1 MAIQNFK
8 FPFYL
13 ANGILKNMNFELTLP
28 IAGVSLNLFLMLG
41 LGWVG
46 GFLSGMLGVGGGVI
60 ITPALMVLGVPPVVA
75 VASQVNHSIGTNLT
89 GLLNYRRNNDVDFRL
104 GGVLLIGGIIGA
116 ILGVFLLRWLNA
128 HGQAVSIITIS
139 YIVVLGAMSFVLFR
153 QSLKT
158 LAHYRSATKVIH
170 VPAWTRFIGLKLYF
184 TRTRVELSIL
194 FPLAIGI
201 INGALTSSLGVGN
214 GIFMMPAISYL
225 IGRTSPVV
233 YGTTLLAGVGI
244 SVVTTFMY
252 AVGSQ
257 SVDLF
262 LVLIL
267 LGGGI
272 LGSQMGVRF
281 GYTVPRPYI
290 GMIGALV
297 ILGIC
302 LRISW
307 NVNAG
312 KHFGMCTVP
321 KEFPLCSE
329 TPLSCIMEFSQSY
342 PVASAFVGVLG
353 AIIFSMFLEYVVYRF
368 SLISSARR
376 D

>member
-1 MAIQNFK
+1 
-8 FPFYL
+8 
-13 ANGILKNMNFELTLP
+13 MNFELTLP
-28 IAGVSLNLFLMLG
+28 IAGVSLNIFFLLG
-41 LGWVG
+41 LGWMG

-60 ITPALMVLGVPPVVA
+60 ITPALMVLGVPPMVA

-89 GLLNYRRNNDVDFRL
+89 GFLNYRRNNDVDFRL
-104 GGVLLIGGIIGA
+104 GGILLIGGIVGA
-116 ILGVFLLRWLNA
+116 VGGVYLLRWLNA

-139 YIVVLGAMSFVLFR
+139 YIVVLAAMSFVLFR

-158 LAHYRSATKVIH
+158 LAHYRSATKAIH
-170 VPAWTRFIGLKLYF
+170 TPSWTRFIGLKIYF
-184 TRTRVELSIL
+184 TRTRVELSVL
-194 FPLAIGI
+194 FPLFVGI
-201 INGALTSSLGVGN
+201 INGSLTSCLGVGN

-233 YGTTLLAGVGI
+233 YGTTLLAGVGMSI
-244 SVVTTFMY
+244 ITTFMY
-252 AVGSQ
+252 AVGTQ

-281 GYTVPRPYI
+281 GYTLPRPYI
-290 GMIGALV
+290 GMIGAFV

-307 NVNAG
+307 TANTG
-312 KHFGMCTVP
+312 KSFSMLSSCRELRACP
-321 KEFPLCSE
+321 PNS
-329 TPLSCIMEFSQSY
+329 LSCIMEFSQCY
-342 PVASAFVGVLG
+342 PIASAFVGVLG
-353 AIIFSMFLEYVVYRF
+353 AILFSILLEYIFFRF
-368 SLISSARR
+368 SLISRTRR

>member
-1 MAIQNFK
+1 
-8 FPFYL
+8 
-13 ANGILKNMNFELTLP
+13 MNFDLTLP
-28 IAGVSLNLFLMLG
+28 IAGVTLNLFLVLG

-60 ITPALMVLGVPPVVA
+60 ITPALMVLGVPPLVA

-104 GGVLLIGGIIGA
+104 GSILLIGGIIGA
-116 ILGVFLLRWLNA
+116 ILGVFLLRWLND

-139 YIVVLGAMSFVLFR
+139 YIIVLAAMSFVLFR

-158 LAHYRSATKVIH
+158 LAHYRSATKVIQT
-170 VPAWTRFIGLKLYF
+170 PSWTRFIGLKVYF

-194 FPLAIGI
+194 FPLFVGLV
-201 INGALTSSLGVGN
+201 NGALTSSLGVGN
-214 GIFMMPAISYL
+214 GVFMMPAISYL

-244 SVVTTFMY
+244 SIVTTFMY
-252 AVGSQ
+252 AVGTQ

-262 LVLIL
+262 LVLTL

-281 GYTVPRPYI
+281 GYSLPRPYI

-307 NVNAG
+307 TVN
-312 KHFGMCTVP
+312 TVKCLEATTTSMGVP
-321 KEFPLCSE
+321 ICNPASL
-329 TPLSCIMEFSQSY
+329 TYLMDFSHNY
-342 PVASAFVGVLG
+342 PVISAFVGVLG
-353 AIIFSMFLEYVVYRF
+353 AILFSVILEYVFYRF
-368 SLISSARR
+368 LLISITRR

>member
-1 MAIQNFK
+1 MDFD
-8 FPFYL
+8 
-13 ANGILKNMNFELTLP
+13 LTLP
-28 IAGVSLNLFLMLG
+28 IAGVTLNFFLILG
-41 LGWVG
+41 LGGIG

-60 ITPALMVLGVPPVVA
+60 ITPALMVLGVPPLVA

-89 GLLNYRRNNDVDFRL
+89 GFLNYRRNNDVDFRL
-104 GGVLLIGGIIGA
+104 GGILLIGGILGA
-116 ILGVFLLRWLNA
+116 ILGVYLLRWLNA
-128 HGQAVSIITIS
+128 HGQAVSLITIS
-139 YIVVLGAMSFVLFR
+139 YIIVLAAMSFVLLR

-158 LAHYRSATKVIH
+158 LAHYRSATKAIH
-170 VPAWTRFIGLKLYF
+170 PPYWTRFVGLKIYF

-194 FPLAIGI
+194 FPLLVGI

-244 SVVTTFMY
+244 SIITTIMY
-252 AVGSQ
+252 AVGTQ

-262 LVLIL
+262 LVLAL

-272 LGSQMGVRF
+272 LGTQIGVRF
-281 GYTVPRPYI
+281 GYSLPRHYI
-290 GMIGALV
+290 GIIGAIV

-307 NVNAG
+307 TMKTG
-312 KHFGMCTVP
+312 KSFSIGTVSN
-321 KEFPLCSE
+321 EASLCQS
-329 TPLSCIMEFSQSY
+329 TSLACIMEFSQSY
-342 PVASAFVGVLG
+342 PVASAFAGVLG
-353 AIIFSMFLEYVVYRF
+353 AIFFSILLEYF
-368 SLISSARR
+368 FHQLSLISKAHRE
-376 D
+376 

>member
-1 MAIQNFK
+1 MGNI
-8 FPFYL
+8 YL
-13 ANGILKNMNFELTLP
+13 KTMNFEFTLP
-28 IAGVSLNLFLMLG
+28 IAGVTLNPFLILG
-41 LGWVG
+41 LGWMG
-46 GFLSGMLGVGGGVI
+46 GFLSGMLGVGGGII
-60 ITPALMVLGVPPVVA
+60 ITPSLMVLGVPPMVA

-89 GLLNYRRNNDVDFRL
+89 GFLNYRRNNDVDFRL
-104 GGVLLIGGIIGA
+104 GSILLIGGILGA
-116 ILGVFLLRWLNA
+116 IGGVFLLRWLNT

-139 YIVVLGAMSFVLFR
+139 YIIVLAGMSFVLFR

-158 LAHYRSATKVIH
+158 LAHYRSASKVIQ
-170 VPAWTRFIGLKLYF
+170 VPVWTRFIGLKLYF
-184 TRTRVELSIL
+184 TRTRVELSVL
-194 FPLAIGI
+194 FPLFVGM

-244 SVVTTFMY
+244 SAVTTFMY
-252 AVGSQ
+252 AASTQ
-257 SVDLF
+257 SVDLS

-281 GYTVPRPYI
+281 GYFFPRPYI
-290 GMIGALV
+290 GIVGAFV

-302 LRISW
+302 LKISW
-307 NVNAG
+307 TMNTNKSLGLCMAP
-312 KHFGMCTVP
+312 TSVP
-321 KEFPLCSE
+321 NGSPTS
-329 TPLSCIMEFSQSY
+329 LSCIMEFSQSC
-342 PVASAFVGVLG
+342 PFISAFVGIAG
-353 AIIFSMFLEYVVYRF
+353 AILFSVLLEYIVHRF
-368 SLISSARR
+368 SLISTIQR

>member
-1 MAIQNFK
+1 
-8 FPFYL
+8 
-13 ANGILKNMNFELTLP
+13 MNFELTLP
-28 IAGVSLNLFLMLG
+28 IAGVTLNLFLMLG

-46 GFLSGMLGVGGGVI
+46 GFLSGMLGIGGGVI
-60 ITPALMVLGVPPVVA
+60 ITPALMVLGVPPLVA

-89 GLLNYRRNNDVDFRL
+89 GFLNYRRNNDVDFRL
-104 GGVLLIGGIIGA
+104 GGILLIGGIIGA

-128 HGQAVSIITIS
+128 HGQAVSIITVS
-139 YIVVLGAMSFVLFR
+139 YIIVLAVMSFVLFR

-158 LAHYRSATKVIH
+158 LAHYRSATKAIH
-170 VPAWTRFIGLKLYF
+170 TPAWTRFIGLKIYF

-194 FPLAIGI
+194 FPLLVGI
-201 INGALTSSLGVGN
+201 VNGALTSSLGIGN

-233 YGTTLLAGVGI
+233 YGTTLLAGVGMSMI
-244 SVVTTFMY
+244 TTYMY
-252 AVGSQ
+252 AVGTQ
-257 SVDLF
+257 SVDLL

-281 GYTVPRPYI
+281 GYTLPRPYI
-290 GMIGALV
+290 GIIGAFV

-307 NVNAG
+307 NMNTG
-312 KHFGMCTVP
+312 KNLGICMSSDSLP
-321 KEFPLCSE
+321 ICSP
-329 TPLSCIMEFSQSY
+329 TSLSCIMEFSQSC
-342 PVASAFVGVLG
+342 PVASAFIGVVG
-353 AIIFSMFLEYVVYRF
+353 AILFSILLEFTVHRF
-368 SLISSARR
+368 SLLSTRRR

>member
-1 MAIQNFK
+1 
-8 FPFYL
+8 
-13 ANGILKNMNFELTLP
+13 MNFELTLP
-28 IAGVSLNLFLMLG
+28 IAGVTLNLFLILG

-60 ITPALMVLGVPPVVA
+60 ITPALMVLGVPPLVA

-89 GLLNYRRNNDVDFRL
+89 GFLNYRRNNDVDFRL
-104 GGVLLIGGIIGA
+104 GGILLIGGIIGA

-128 HGQAVSIITIS
+128 HGQAVYIITIS
-139 YIVVLGAMSFVLFR
+139 YIIVLAAMSFVLFR

-158 LAHYRSATKVIH
+158 LAHYRSATKVIQT
-170 VPAWTRFIGLKLYF
+170 PSWTRFIGLKIYF
-184 TRTRVELSIL
+184 TRTRVELSVL
-194 FPLAIGI
+194 FPLLVGLV
-201 INGALTSSLGVGN
+201 NGALTSSLGVGN
-214 GIFMMPAISYL
+214 GVFMMPAISYL

-233 YGTTLLAGVGI
+233 YGTTLLAGVGM
-244 SVVTTFMY
+244 SVITTFMY
-252 AVGSQ
+252 AIGTQ
-257 SVDLF
+257 SVDLM

-281 GYTVPRPYI
+281 GYALPRPYI

-307 NVNAG
+307 TVNTG
-312 KHFGMCTVP
+312 KCLGVSTTSNGLPICGPT
-321 KEFPLCSE
+321 S
-329 TPLSCIMEFSQSY
+329 LSCIMEFSQSY
-342 PVASAFVGVLG
+342 PVLSALVGVLG
-353 AIIFSMFLEYVVYRF
+353 AILFSIRLEYIFHRF
-368 SLISSARR
+368 SLISTARR

>member
-1 MAIQNFK
+1 
-8 FPFYL
+8 
-13 ANGILKNMNFELTLP
+13 MNFELTLP
-28 IAGVSLNLFLMLG
+28 IAGVTLNLFFILG

-60 ITPALMVLGVPPVVA
+60 ITPALMVLGVPPLVA

-104 GGVLLIGGIIGA
+104 GGILLIGGIIGA

-139 YIVVLGAMSFVLFR
+139 YIVVLAVMSFVLFR

-158 LAHYRSATKVIH
+158 LAHYRSASKVIQT
-170 VPAWTRFIGLKLYF
+170 PPWTRFIGLKIYF

-194 FPLAIGI
+194 FPLLVGI
-201 INGALTSSLGVGN
+201 INGTLTSSLGVGN

-233 YGTTLLAGVGI
+233 YGTTLLAGVGMSI
-244 SVVTTFMY
+244 VTTVMY
-252 AVGSQ
+252 AIGTH

-267 LGGGI
+267 LCGGI
-272 LGSQMGVRF
+272 IGSQMGVRF
-281 GYTVPRPYI
+281 GYSLPRPYI
-290 GMIGALV
+290 GIIGALV

-307 NVNAG
+307 TVNTASHLEATILS
-312 KHFGMCTVP
+312 KSA
-321 KEFPLCSE
+321 LICS
-329 TPLSCIMEFSQSY
+329 PSSLSCIMEFSQNY
-342 PVASAFVGVLG
+342 PAMSAFTGVVG
-353 AIIFSMFLEYVVYRF
+353 AILFSVLLEYVFYRF
-368 SLISSARR
+368 SLISNARR

>member
-1 MAIQNFK
+1 
-8 FPFYL
+8 
-13 ANGILKNMNFELTLP
+13 MNFELALP
-28 IAGVSLNLFLMLG
+28 VAGVTLNLFLMLG

-60 ITPALMVLGVPPVVA
+60 IKPALMVLGVPPLVA

-89 GLLNYRRNNDVDFRL
+89 GFLNYRRNNDVDFRL

-139 YIVVLGAMSFVLFR
+139 YIVVLAAMSFVLFR

-170 VPAWTRFIGLKLYF
+170 TPAWTRFFGLKLYF
-184 TRTRVELSIL
+184 TRTRVELSVL
-194 FPLAIGI
+194 FPLAVGI

-252 AVGSQ
+252 AVGTH

-281 GYTVPRPYI
+281 GYTLPRPYI

-307 NVNAG
+307 TVNAG
-312 KHFGMCTVP
+312 KHFGICEIP
-321 KEFPLCSE
+321 NGFPLCNPSS
-329 TPLSCIMEFSQSY
+329 LSCIMEFSQCY

-353 AIIFSMFLEYVVYRF
+353 AVFFSMILEYVFYRF
-368 SLISSARR
+368 SLISLSRR

>member
-1 MAIQNFK
+1 
-8 FPFYL
+8 
-13 ANGILKNMNFELTLP
+13 MNFELTLP
-28 IAGVSLNLFLMLG
+28 IAGVTLNLFLLLS
-41 LGWVG
+41 LGWMG
-46 GFLSGMLGVGGGVI
+46 GFLSGMLGIGGGVI
-60 ITPALMVLGVPPVVA
+60 ITPALMVLGVPPLVA

-89 GLLNYRRNNDVDFRL
+89 GFLNYRRNNDVDFRL
-104 GGVLLIGGIIGA
+104 GGILLIGGIFGA

-139 YIVVLGAMSFVLFR
+139 YIIVLTVMSFVLFR

-158 LAHYRSATKVIH
+158 LAHYRSAVKVIH
-170 VPAWTRFIGLKLYF
+170 TPAWTRFIGLKVYF

-194 FPLAIGI
+194 FPLIIGI

-244 SVVTTFMY
+244 SIITTFMY
-252 AVGSQ
+252 AIGTQ

-272 LGSQMGVRF
+272 LRSQMGVRF
-281 GYTVPRPYI
+281 GYTLPRPYI
-290 GMIGALV
+290 GILGALV

-307 NVNAG
+307 TMNTG
-312 KHFGMCTVP
+312 TCFDKSFSSFGVP
-321 KEFPLCSE
+321 ICPPSS
-329 TPLSCIMEFSQSY
+329 LSYISDFSQNFPVTVLWLAFQGPSY
-342 PVASAFVGVLG
+342 FQSF
-353 AIIFSMFLEYVVYRF
+353 
-368 SLISSARR
+368 
-376 D
+376 

>member
-1 MAIQNFK
+1 MDFD
-8 FPFYL
+8 L
-13 ANGILKNMNFELTLP
+13 SLP
-28 IAGVSLNLFLMLG
+28 VAGVTLNLFFLLG
-41 LGWVG
+41 LGGVG

-60 ITPALMVLGVPPVVA
+60 ITPALMVLGVPPLVA

-89 GLLNYRRNNDVDFRL
+89 GFLNYRRNNDVDFRL
-104 GGVLLIGGIIGA
+104 GGILLIGGIIGA
-116 ILGVFLLRWLNA
+116 IFGVYLLRWLNE

-139 YIVVLGAMSFVLFR
+139 YIIVLAAMSFVLFR

-158 LAHYRSATKVIH
+158 LAHYRSATKAIH
-170 VPAWTRFIGLKLYF
+170 VPGWTRYIGLKVYF

-194 FPLAIGI
+194 FPLLVGI
-201 INGALTSSLGVGN
+201 INGTLTSSLGVGN
-214 GIFMMPAISYL
+214 GVFMMPAITYL

-233 YGTTLLAGVGI
+233 YGTTLLAGVGM
-244 SVVTTFMY
+244 SVITTFMY
-252 AVGSQ
+252 AVGTQ

-272 LGSQMGVRF
+272 LGSQLGVRF
-281 GYTVPRPYI
+281 GYTLPRPYI
-290 GMIGALV
+290 GMIGAFV

-307 NVNAG
+307 TMKAG
-312 KHFGMCTVP
+312 K
-321 KEFPLCSE
+321 S
-329 TPLSCIMEFSQSY
+329 LSACAPSTNLPICPPTSLTCIMEFSQCY
-342 PVASAFVGVLG
+342 PVVSAFAGVLG
-353 AIIFSMFLEYVVYRF
+353 AILLSVFLEYLFYRIT
-368 SLISSARR
+368 LISRARR

>member
-1 MAIQNFK
+1 
-8 FPFYL
+8 
-13 ANGILKNMNFELTLP
+13 MNLELTLP
-28 IAGVSLNLFLMLG
+28 IAGVNLNLLLIIC

-46 GFLSGMLGVGGGVI
+46 GFLSGMLGIGGGVI
-60 ITPALMVLGVPPVVA
+60 ITPALMVLGVPPIVA

-89 GLLNYRRNNDVDFRL
+89 GLLNYRRNNDVDFNL
-104 GGVLLIGGIIGA
+104 GGLLLMGGIVGA
-116 ILGVFLLRWLNA
+116 VLGVYLLRWLNA

-139 YIVVLGAMSFVLFR
+139 YIIVLTAMSFVLFR
-153 QSLKT
+153 QSIKT
-158 LAHYRSATKVIH
+158 LAHYKSALKAIH
-170 VPAWTRFIGLKLYF
+170 TPNWTRYIGLKMYF

-194 FPLAIGI
+194 FPLVVGL

-244 SVVTTFMY
+244 SIVTTFMY
-252 AVGSQ
+252 AIGSQ
-257 SVDLF
+257 SVDLI

-281 GYTVPRPYI
+281 GYTLPRPYI
-290 GMIGALV
+290 GILGALV

-302 LRISW
+302 VKISW
-307 NVNAG
+307 AMNTG
-312 KHFGMCTVP
+312 KILEKTLGTYDIPHCMQ
-321 KEFPLCSE
+321 S
-329 TPLSCIMEFSQSY
+329 PLSCILEFSHSY

-353 AIIFSMFLEYVVYRF
+353 AIIFSILLEFIVYRF
-368 SLISSARR
+368 SLLSVARR

>member
-1 MAIQNFK
+1 
-8 FPFYL
+8 
-13 ANGILKNMNFELTLP
+13 MNFELTLP
-28 IAGVSLNLFLMLG
+28 IAGVTLNIFLILS
-41 LGWVG
+41 LGWMG
-46 GFLSGMLGVGGGVI
+46 GFLSGMLGIGGGVI
-60 ITPALMVLGVPPVVA
+60 ITPALMVLGVPPIVA

-89 GLLNYRRNNDVDFRL
+89 GLLNYRRNNDVDFKL
-104 GGVLLIGGIIGA
+104 GAILLIGGIVGA
-116 ILGVFLLRWLNA
+116 IVGVFLLRWLNV

-139 YIVVLGAMSFVLFR
+139 YIVVLTAMSFLLFR

-158 LAHYRSATKVIH
+158 LAHYKSAVKAIH
-170 VPAWTRFIGLKLYF
+170 TPTWTRFIGLKIYF
-184 TRTRVELSIL
+184 TRTRVELSVML
-194 FPLAIGI
+194 PLLVGLV
-201 INGALTSSLGVGN
+201 NGALTSSLGVGN

-244 SVVTTFMY
+244 SIITTLMY

-272 LGSQMGVRF
+272 IGSQMGVRF
-281 GYTVPRPYI
+281 GYALPRPYI
-290 GMIGALV
+290 GILGALV

-307 NVNAG
+307 TMNTG
-312 KHFGMCTVP
+312 KGLERAFNSLGIP
-321 KEFPLCSE
+321 ICS
-329 TPLSCIMEFSQSY
+329 PSSLSCILEFSQNF
-342 PVASAFVGVLG
+342 PVMSAFAGVLG
-353 AIIFSMFLEYVVYRF
+353 AIFLSIFLEYLFYRF
-368 SLISSARR
+368 SLLSVAHR

>member
-1 MAIQNFK
+1 
-8 FPFYL
+8 
-13 ANGILKNMNFELTLP
+13 MNFELTLP
-28 IAGVSLNLFLMLG
+28 IAGVTLNVFLILG
-41 LGWVG
+41 LGWMG

-60 ITPALMVLGVPPVVA
+60 ITPALMVLGVPPLVA

-89 GLLNYRRNNDVDFRL
+89 GFLNYRRNNDVDFRL
-104 GGVLLIGGIIGA
+104 GGILLIGGIFGA

-128 HGQAVSIITIS
+128 HGQAVTIITAS
-139 YIVVLGAMSFVLFR
+139 YIILLAAMSFVLFR

-170 VPAWTRFIGLKLYF
+170 TPSWTRYIGLKIYF

-194 FPLAIGI
+194 FPLLVGLV
-201 INGALTSSLGVGN
+201 NGALTSSLGVGN

-233 YGTTLLAGVGI
+233 YGTTLLAGVGMSI
-244 SVVTTFMY
+244 VTTFMY
-252 AVGSQ
+252 AVGTQ

-281 GYTVPRPYI
+281 GYTLPRPYI
-290 GMIGALV
+290 GIIGAFV

-307 NVNAG
+307 NMKAG
-312 KHFGMCTVP
+312 KHLGSTINSYGLPICAPTDLYCV
-321 KEFPLCSE
+321 L
-329 TPLSCIMEFSQSY
+329 EFSQNH
-342 PVASAFVGVLG
+342 PVPSAFVGVIG
-353 AIIFSMFLEYVVYRF
+353 AILFSILLEYVFHKF
-368 SLISSARR
+368 SLLSRTRR

>member
-1 MAIQNFK
+1 
-8 FPFYL
+8 
-13 ANGILKNMNFELTLP
+13 MNFELTLP
-28 IAGVSLNLFLMLG
+28 IAGVTLNVFLILS
-41 LGWVG
+41 LGWMG
-46 GFLSGMLGVGGGVI
+46 GFLSGMLGIGGGVI
-60 ITPALMVLGVPPVVA
+60 ITPALMVLGVPPIVA

-104 GGVLLIGGIIGA
+104 GGILLIGGIFGA
-116 ILGVFLLRWLNA
+116 VLGVFLLRWLNA

-139 YIVVLGAMSFVLFR
+139 YIVVLTAMSFVLFR

-158 LAHYRSATKVIH
+158 LAHYKSAIKAIH
-170 VPAWTRFIGLKLYF
+170 TPYWTRFIGLKIYF

-194 FPLAIGI
+194 LPLVVGL

-214 GIFMMPAISYL
+214 GIFMMPAITYL

-281 GYTVPRPYI
+281 GYSLPRPYI
-290 GMIGALV
+290 GILGALV

-307 NVNAG
+307 TMNTPKSLSNA
-312 KHFGMCTVP
+312 FSSLGMP
-321 KEFPLCSE
+321 ICSP
-329 TPLSCIMEFSQSY
+329 TSLSCIMEFTQNF
-342 PVASAFVGVLG
+342 PIASAFVGVLG
-353 AIIFSMFLEYVVYRF
+353 AILFSIFLEFIFYRF
-368 SLISSARR
+368 SLLSIAHR

>member
-1 MAIQNFK
+1 
-8 FPFYL
+8 
-13 ANGILKNMNFELTLP
+13 MNFDLTLP
-28 IAGVSLNLFLMLG
+28 IAGVTLNLFLILG
-41 LGWVG
+41 LGWMG

-60 ITPALMVLGVPPVVA
+60 ITPALMVLGVPPLIA

-104 GGVLLIGGIIGA
+104 GGILLIGGIIGA
-116 ILGVFLLRWLNA
+116 ILGVYLLRWLNA

-139 YIVVLGAMSFVLFR
+139 YIIVLAAMSFVLFR

-158 LAHYRSATKVIH
+158 LAHYRSATKVIQT
-170 VPAWTRFIGLKLYF
+170 PAWTRFIGLKIYF

-194 FPLAIGI
+194 FPLLVGI
-201 INGALTSSLGVGN
+201 VNGTLTSSLGVGN

-233 YGTTLLAGVGI
+233 YGTTLLAGVGMSI
-244 SVVTTFMY
+244 VTTFMY
-252 AVGSQ
+252 AIGTQ

-272 LGSQMGVRF
+272 IGSQMGVRF
-281 GYTVPRPYI
+281 GYSLPRPYI
-290 GMIGALV
+290 GIIGALV

-307 NVNAG
+307 TVNTTKCLETTILSKG
-312 KHFGMCTVP
+312 P
-321 KEFPLCSE
+321 PICSS
-329 TPLSCIMEFSQSY
+329 TSLSCIMEFSQSY
-342 PVASAFVGVLG
+342 PIMSAFVGVLG
-353 AIIFSMFLEYVVYRF
+353 AILFSVLLEYTFYRF
-368 SLISSARR
+368 SLISTARR

>member
-1 MAIQNFK
+1 MD
-8 FPFYL
+8 
-13 ANGILKNMNFELTLP
+13 FELTLP
-28 IAGVSLNLFLMLG
+28 IAGVTLNLFFILG

-60 ITPALMVLGVPPVVA
+60 ITPALMVLGVPPLVA

-104 GGVLLIGGIIGA
+104 GGILLIGGIIGA

-139 YIVVLGAMSFVLFR
+139 YIVVLAVMSFVLFR

-158 LAHYRSATKVIH
+158 LAHYRSASKVIQT
-170 VPAWTRFIGLKLYF
+170 PPWTRFIGLKIYF

-194 FPLAIGI
+194 FPLLVGI
-201 INGALTSSLGVGN
+201 INGTLTSSLGVGN

-233 YGTTLLAGVGI
+233 YGTTLLAGVGMSI
-244 SVVTTFMY
+244 VTTVMY
-252 AVGSQ
+252 AIGTH

-267 LGGGI
+267 LCGGI
-272 LGSQMGVRF
+272 IGSQMGVRF
-281 GYTVPRPYI
+281 GYSLPRPYI
-290 GMIGALV
+290 GIIGALV

-307 NVNAG
+307 TMNTASHLEATILS
-312 KHFGMCTVP
+312 KSAP
-321 KEFPLCSE
+321 ICS
-329 TPLSCIMEFSQSY
+329 PSSLSCIMEFSQNY
-342 PVASAFVGVLG
+342 PIMSAFTGVLG
-353 AIIFSMFLEYVVYRF
+353 AILFSVLLEYVFYRF
-368 SLISSARR
+368 SLISNARR

>member
-1 MAIQNFK
+1 
-8 FPFYL
+8 
-13 ANGILKNMNFELTLP
+13 
-28 IAGVSLNLFLMLG
+28 
-41 LGWVG
+41 
-46 GFLSGMLGVGGGVI
+46 MLGVGGGVI
-60 ITPALMVLGVPPVVA
+60 ITPALMVLGVPPLVA

-89 GLLNYRRNNDVDFRL
+89 GFLNYRRNNDVDFRL
-104 GGVLLIGGIIGA
+104 GGILLIGGIIGA

-139 YIVVLGAMSFVLFR
+139 YIIVLAAMSFVLFR

-158 LAHYRSATKVIH
+158 LAHYRSATKVIQT
-170 VPAWTRFIGLKLYF
+170 PPWTRFIGLKIYF
-184 TRTRVELSIL
+184 TRTRVELSVL
-194 FPLAIGI
+194 FPLLVGLV
-201 INGALTSSLGVGN
+201 NGTLTSSLGVGN
-214 GIFMMPAISYL
+214 GDFMMPAISYL

-233 YGTTLLAGVGI
+233 YGTTLLAGVGM
-244 SVVTTFMY
+244 SVITTFMY
-252 AVGSQ
+252 AIGTQ
-257 SVDLF
+257 SVDLV

-281 GYTVPRPYI
+281 GYALPRPYI

-307 NVNAG
+307 TMNSG
-312 KHFGMCTVP
+312 KCLGVSTVSNELP
-321 KEFPLCSE
+321 ICSP
-329 TPLSCIMEFSQSY
+329 TSLSCIMEFSQSY
-342 PVASAFVGVLG
+342 PVLSALGGVLG
-353 AIIFSMFLEYVVYRF
+353 AILFSILLEYIFHRF
-368 SLISSARR
+368 SLISTARR

>member
-1 MAIQNFK
+1 
-8 FPFYL
+8 
-13 ANGILKNMNFELTLP
+13 MNFDLTLP
-28 IAGVSLNLFLMLG
+28 IAGVTLNLFLVLG

-60 ITPALMVLGVPPVVA
+60 ITPALMVLGVPPLVA

-104 GGVLLIGGIIGA
+104 GSILLIGGIAGA
-116 ILGVFLLRWLNA
+116 ILGVFLLRWLNE

-139 YIVVLGAMSFVLFR
+139 YIIVLAAMSFVLFR

-158 LAHYRSATKVIH
+158 LAHYRSATKVIQT
-170 VPAWTRFIGLKLYF
+170 PSWTRFVGLKIYF

-194 FPLAIGI
+194 FPLLVGLV
-201 INGALTSSLGVGN
+201 NGALTSSLGVGN

-244 SVVTTFMY
+244 SIVTTFMY
-252 AVGSQ
+252 AVGTQ

-262 LVLIL
+262 LVLTL

-281 GYTVPRPYI
+281 GYSLPRPYI

-307 NVNAG
+307 TVN
-312 KHFGMCTVP
+312 TVKCLEATTTSMGVTICNP
-321 KEFPLCSE
+321 ASL
-329 TPLSCIMEFSQSY
+329 TYLMDFSHNY
-342 PVASAFVGVLG
+342 PVISAFVGVLG
-353 AIIFSMFLEYVVYRF
+353 AILFSVILEYVFYRF
-368 SLISSARR
+368 LLISITRR

>member
-1 MAIQNFK
+1 MDC
-8 FPFYL
+8 
-13 ANGILKNMNFELTLP
+13 ELTLP
-28 IAGVSLNLFLMLG
+28 IAGVTLNLFLILG
-41 LGWVG
+41 LGGVG

-60 ITPALMVLGVPPVVA
+60 ITPALMVLGVPPLVA

-89 GLLNYRRNNDVDFRL
+89 GFLNYRRNNDVDFRL
-104 GGVLLIGGIIGA
+104 GGILLIGGIMGA

-139 YIVVLGAMSFVLFR
+139 YIIVLAAMSFVLFR

-158 LAHYRSATKVIH
+158 LAHYRSATQVIH
-170 VPAWTRFIGLKLYF
+170 TPHWTRFIGFKLYF
-184 TRTRVELSIL
+184 TRTRVELSVL
-194 FPLAIGI
+194 FPLLVGL

-214 GIFMMPAISYL
+214 GVFMMPAISYL

-233 YGTTLLAGVGI
+233 YGTTLLAGIGI
-244 SVVTTFMY
+244 SIITTFMH
-252 AVGSQ
+252 AAGTQ
-257 SVDLF
+257 SVDLL

-281 GYTVPRPYI
+281 GYSLPRPYI
-290 GMIGALV
+290 GMIGAFV

-307 NVNAG
+307 TMNAG
-312 KHFGMCTVP
+312 KNLGVDIP
-321 KEFPLCSE
+321 SNGILLCKPTS
-329 TPLSCIMEFSQSY
+329 LSCIMEFSQSY
-342 PVASAFVGVLG
+342 PVANALIGVLG
-353 AIIFSMFLEYVVYRF
+353 AILFSILLEYIFYRF
-368 SLISSARR
+368 SLISKTHR

>member
-1 MAIQNFK
+1 
-8 FPFYL
+8 
-13 ANGILKNMNFELTLP
+13 
-28 IAGVSLNLFLMLG
+28 
-41 LGWVG
+41 
-46 GFLSGMLGVGGGVI
+46 
-60 ITPALMVLGVPPVVA
+60 
-75 VASQVNHSIGTNLT
+75 
-89 GLLNYRRNNDVDFRL
+89 
-104 GGVLLIGGIIGA
+104 
-116 ILGVFLLRWLNA
+116 VFLLRWLND

-139 YIVVLGAMSFVLFR
+139 YIIVLAAMSFVLFR

-170 VPAWTRFIGLKLYF
+170 TPTWTRFIGLKIYF

-194 FPLAIGI
+194 FPLLVGI
-201 INGALTSSLGVGN
+201 INGTLTSSLGVGN

-233 YGTTLLAGVGI
+233 YGTTLLAGVGMSI
-244 SVVTTFMY
+244 VTTFMY
-252 AVGSQ
+252 AVGTQ

-262 LVLIL
+262 LVLTL

-281 GYTVPRPYI
+281 GYALPRPYI
-290 GMIGALV
+290 GMIGAFV

-307 NVNAG
+307 TMNTG
-312 KHFGMCTVP
+312 KHLTASFNSHGTLICNPT
-321 KEFPLCSE
+321 S
-329 TPLSCIMEFSQSY
+329 LSCIMEFSQSY
-342 PVASAFVGVLG
+342 PIASAFVGVIG
-353 AIIFSMFLEYVVYRF
+353 AILFSILLEFAFHRF
-368 SLISSARR
+368 SLLSRSRR

>member
-1 MAIQNFK
+1 
-8 FPFYL
+8 
-13 ANGILKNMNFELTLP
+13 MNFELTLP
-28 IAGVSLNLFLMLG
+28 IAGVTLNLFLILG

-60 ITPALMVLGVPPVVA
+60 ITPALMVLGVPPLVA

-89 GLLNYRRNNDVDFRL
+89 GFLNYRRNNDVDFRL
-104 GGVLLIGGIIGA
+104 GGILLIGGIIGA
-116 ILGVFLLRWLNA
+116 ILGVYLLRWLNA

-139 YIVVLGAMSFVLFR
+139 YIIVLAAMSFVLFR

-158 LAHYRSATKVIH
+158 LAHYRSASKVIQT
-170 VPAWTRFIGLKLYF
+170 PSWTRFIGLKIYF

-194 FPLAIGI
+194 LPLLVGI
-201 INGALTSSLGVGN
+201 VNGTLTSSLGVGN

-233 YGTTLLAGVGI
+233 YGTTLLAGVGMSI
-244 SVVTTFMY
+244 VTTFMY
-252 AVGSQ
+252 AIGTQ

-272 LGSQMGVRF
+272 IGSQMGVRF
-281 GYTVPRPYI
+281 GYSLPRPYI
-290 GMIGALV
+290 GIIGALV

-307 NVNAG
+307 TVNTANYAEPAILSKG
-312 KHFGMCTVP
+312 SS
-321 KEFPLCSE
+321 LCSP
-329 TPLSCIMEFSQSY
+329 TSLSCIMEFSQSY
-342 PVASAFVGVLG
+342 PVMSALAGILG
-353 AIIFSMFLEYVVYRF
+353 AILLSVLVEYGFYRF
-368 SLISSARR
+368 SLISNARR